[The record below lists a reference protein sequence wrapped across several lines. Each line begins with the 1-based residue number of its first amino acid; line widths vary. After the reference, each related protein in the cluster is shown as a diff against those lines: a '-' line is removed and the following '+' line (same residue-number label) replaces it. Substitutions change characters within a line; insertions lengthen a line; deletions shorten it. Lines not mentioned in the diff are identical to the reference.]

1 MDSMDLVIEVYK
13 RDVDVTL
20 LDAQLRR
27 TVEERIRALEEFEQ
41 FREELQAG
49 VKASLDQVR

>member
-1 MDSMDLVIEVYK
+1 VDSMDLVIEVYK